1 MSFLSKYISP
11 LLYKENIDFSKVT
24 NVLLVD
30 HYVQGYETVVKSANA
45 STFAIGYFMKS
56 QRSELLTLLRKKFT
70 KIQRIG
76 IFFESSLGNP
86 KSFLQLQSL
95 FSSNETSP
103 YSPNVQFL
111 IELIKEFQV
120 SNIDFLA
127 CNTLQ
132 YPNWVNYFSILQSE
146 TGVVVGASN
155 DATGN
160 LKYGGNWVLE
170 NTHQN
175 VEMTYF
181 NKSIEYYQ
189 YVLDI
194 SGWAGVFTPPTDV
207 AVSGQYMYV
216 TNYFDG
222 YTDTDTP
229 GTTISRIDLTDINNP
244 DICYNWLSGFEYP
257 FSLAMDG
264 NNLFVSNS
272 DSINN
277 GRGENNISYI
287 SKVNVNTLDVSYH
300 WLDLLNYGE
309 FEVVYTGLITGIVVD
324 TNHYLYINDVSNG
337 NIIKV
342 NTQNVSDICYNW
354 LTGDMIL
361 QPVFSVVHGD
371 YLYATN
377 ITNGCEGFLSR
388 TKLSD
393 GSTISPWG
401 DFFDFASFGIAIS
414 GNYIYISNLC
424 YNTIYVLNLSD
435 GTIVPDSVAWS
446 NHISNN
452 VSFAFNNRIYN
463 NQLYVMEAQSGY
475 IGQYDLYAPP
485 SYVSCLLEGTMVW
498 TLGGYVPI
506 ESLKVGDSIRTKNY
520 SIIVTKVG
528 KWNVDLNSEKDR
540 ADLGKKMYKIP
551 AGQFGATSDIFI
563 SHYHRILYYMDEER
577 SSRGYDTP
585 YHLGLDVASPSEFAV
600 DGKYTLYH
608 LQLAIGNHFVV
619 NGGCM
624 VEAWNPENE
633 FF

>member
-11 LLYKENIDFSKVT
+11 LLYKDTDCSKVT

-30 HYVQGYETVVKSANA
+30 HYVKGYETVVKSANA

-56 QRSELLTLLRKKFT
+56 QRSELLALLRRKFT

-76 IFFESSLGNP
+76 IFFESSLENP

-95 FSSNETSP
+95 FSNNETSP

-127 CNTLQ
+127 CNTLL

-146 TGVVVGASN
+146 TGVIVGASN

-160 LKYGGNWVLE
+160 LKYGGDWVLE
-170 NTHQN
+170 STQQN
-175 VEMTYF
+175 VEKTYF

-207 AVSGQYMYV
+207 AFSGQYMYV

-222 YTDTDTP
+222 YSNDP

-257 FSLAMDG
+257 FSLAIDG

-272 DSINN
+272 DSIDN
-277 GRGENNISYI
+277 GGGENNISYI

-300 WLDLLNYGE
+300 WLDLYGE
-309 FEVVYTGLITGIVVD
+309 FVVYTGINSGIAVD
-324 TNHYLYINDVSNG
+324 TNHYLYINDVSNS
-337 NIIKV
+337 NIVKV

-354 LTGDMIL
+354 LTADMISPPL
-361 QPVFSVVHGD
+361 FSVVHGD

-377 ITNGCEGFLSR
+377 IINNDNCEGFLSR

-393 GSTISPWG
+393 GSTIAPWG
-401 DFFDFASFGIAIS
+401 DFFGFASFGIAIS

-424 YNTIYVLNLSD
+424 SNTIYVLNLSD
-435 GTIVPDSVAWS
+435 GTFVPESENWS
-446 NHISNN
+446 NNISNE
-452 VSFAFNNRIYN
+452 VGLPFNNRIYN
-463 NQLYVMEAQSGY
+463 NQIYVMDADSNY
-475 IGQYDLYAPP
+475 VGQYDLFVPP
-485 SYVSCLLEGTMVW
+485 SPASYVSCLLEGTQVW
-498 TLGGYVPI
+498 TLDGYVPI
-506 ESLKVGDSIRTKNY
+506 ESLKVGDSIRTNNY
-520 SIIVTKVG
+520 SIAVTKVG
-528 KWNVDLNSEKDR
+528 KWTVNLNSEKDR

-551 AGQFGATSDIFI
+551 AGRFGATSDTFI
-563 SHYHRILYYMDEER
+563 SHYHRILYYLDEEC
-577 SSRGYDTP
+577 SSRGYDIP
-585 YHLGLDVASPSEFAV
+585 SHLGLEVASPVEFAV

-624 VEAWNPENE
+624 VEAWNPDDLLV
-633 FF
+633 

>member
-11 LLYKENIDFSKVT
+11 LLYKDTDCSKVT

-30 HYVQGYETVVKSANA
+30 HYVQGYETVVKSAND

-56 QRSELLTLLRKKFT
+56 QRSELLALLRRKFT

-76 IFFESSLGNP
+76 LFFESSLENP

-95 FSSNETSP
+95 FRNNETSP

-111 IELIKEFQV
+111 IELIKEFKV
-120 SNIDFLA
+120 TNIDFLA
-127 CNTLQ
+127 CNTLL

-146 TGVVVGASN
+146 TGVIIGASN

-160 LKYGGNWVLE
+160 LKYGGDWVLE
-170 NTHQN
+170 STQQN
-175 VEMTYF
+175 IEKTYF

-189 YVLDI
+189 YVLDNQ
-194 SGWAGVFTPPTDV
+194 GWAGVFNGPTDV

-222 YTDTDTP
+222 NTDTP
-229 GTTISRIDLTDINNP
+229 GTTISRIDLTDTNNP
-244 DICYNWLSGFEYP
+244 DICFNWLSGFEYP
-257 FSLAMDG
+257 FSLAIDG

-272 DSINN
+272 DSIDN
-277 GRGENNISYI
+277 GGGENNISYI

-300 WLDLLNYGE
+300 WLDLYGE
-309 FEVVYTGLITGIVVD
+309 FVVYTGINTGITVD
-324 TNHYLYINDVSNG
+324 TNHYLYINDVSNS

-354 LTGDMIL
+354 LTGDMISPPL
-361 QPVFSVVHGD
+361 FSIVHGD

-377 ITNGCEGFLSR
+377 ISNGNCEGFLSR

-393 GSTISPWG
+393 GSTIAPWG
-401 DFFDFASFGIAIS
+401 DFFGFASFGIAIS

-424 YNTIYVLNLSD
+424 GNTIYVLNLSD
-435 GTIVPDSVAWS
+435 GTFVPESENWS
-446 NHISNN
+446 NNISNE
-452 VSFAFNNRIYN
+452 VGLPFNNRIYN
-463 NQLYVMEAQSGY
+463 NQLYVMEADSGY
-475 IGQYDLYAPP
+475 IGQYDLFVPA

-498 TLGGYVPI
+498 TLGGYVAI

-520 SIIVTKVG
+520 SIAITKVG
-528 KWNVDLNSEKDR
+528 KWKVDLNSEKDR
-540 ADLGKKMYKIP
+540 SDLSKKMYKIP
-551 AGQFGATSDIFI
+551 AGRFGATSDTFI
-563 SHYHRILYYMDEER
+563 SHYHRILYYTDDDN
-577 SSRGYDTP
+577 SSRGYDIPT
-585 YHLGLDVASPSEFAV
+585 HLGLEVASPVEFAV

-624 VEAWNPENE
+624 VEAWNPENVLV
-633 FF
+633 

>member
-11 LLYKENIDFSKVT
+11 LLYKDTDCSKVT

-30 HYVQGYETVVKSANA
+30 HYVKGYETVVKSANA

-56 QRSELLTLLRKKFT
+56 QRSELLALLRKKFT

-76 IFFESSLGNP
+76 IFFESSLENP

-95 FSSNETSP
+95 FSNNETSP

-111 IELIKEFQV
+111 IELIKEFKV

-127 CNTLQ
+127 CNTLL
-132 YPNWVNYFSILQSE
+132 YPNWVNYYSILQSQ
-146 TGVVVGASN
+146 TGVIVGASN

-160 LKYGGNWVLE
+160 LKYGGDWVLE
-170 NTHQN
+170 STQQN
-175 VEMTYF
+175 VEKTYF
-181 NKSIEYYQ
+181 DKSIEYYQ

-222 YTDTDTP
+222 FSSDP

-257 FSLAMDG
+257 FSLAIDG
-264 NNLFVSNS
+264 NNLFVSNTDAI
-272 DSINN
+272 DS
-277 GRGENNISYI
+277 GNNISYI

-309 FEVVYTGLITGIVVD
+309 GYTGVNTGIVVD
-324 TNHYLYINDVSNG
+324 TNHYLYINDVSNS

-354 LTGDMIL
+354 LTGDMIS
-361 QPVFSVVHGD
+361 QPLFSVVYGD

-377 ITNGCEGFLSR
+377 IGNGLEGFLSI
-388 TKLSD
+388 TNLSD
-393 GSTISPWG
+393 GYTNQSVG
-401 DFFDFASFGIAIS
+401 DLSGNTYSGIAIS
-414 GNYIYISNLC
+414 GYYVYVSNLC
-424 YNTIYVLNLSD
+424 NNMIHVLNLSD
-435 GTIVPDSVAWS
+435 GSIVPESENWS
-446 NHISNN
+446 NDISNN
-452 VSFAFNNRIYN
+452 IDLAFNIRIYN
-463 NQLYVMEAQSGY
+463 NQLYVIQAQSGY
-475 IGQYDLYAPP
+475 IGQYDLYTPYT
-485 SYVSCLLEGTMVW
+485 YVSCLLEGTMVW
-498 TLGGYVPI
+498 TLGGYVAI
-506 ESLKVGDSIRTKNY
+506 ESLKEGDSIRTKNY
-520 SIIVTKVG
+520 LIAVTKVG
-528 KWNVDLNSEKDR
+528 KWTVDLNSEKDR
-540 ADLGKKMYKIP
+540 SDLGKKMYKIP
-551 AGQFGATSDIFI
+551 AGWYGATSDTFI
-563 SHYHRILYYMDEER
+563 SHYHRILYYMDEDN
-577 SSRGYDTP
+577 SSRGYDIP
-585 YHLGLDVASPSEFAV
+585 SHLGLEVARPVEFAK

>member
-11 LLYKENIDFSKVT
+11 LLYKDTDCSKVT

-56 QRSELLTLLRKKFT
+56 QRSELLALLRKKFT

-76 IFFESSLGNP
+76 LFFESSLGNP
-86 KSFLQLQSL
+86 KMFLQLQSL
-95 FSSNETSP
+95 FNSNETSP

-132 YPNWVNYFSILQSE
+132 YPNWVEYFSILQSE
-146 TGVVVGASN
+146 TGVIVGASN
-155 DATGN
+155 DTTGN

-175 VEMTYF
+175 VENTYF

-189 YVLDI
+189 YVLDNP
-194 SGWAGVFTPPTDV
+194 GWAGVFTPPTDV

-216 TNYFDG
+216 TNYYDG
-222 YTDTDTP
+222 YTNNP

-257 FSLAMDG
+257 FSLAIDG
-264 NNLFVSNS
+264 NNLFVSNT
-272 DSINN
+272 DSIDNYYGN
-277 GRGENNISYI
+277 VNYI

-300 WLDLLNYGE
+300 WLDLSYGE
-309 FEVVYTGLITGIVVD
+309 VYTGVNTGIVVD
-324 TNHYLYINDVSNG
+324 NNHYLYINDISNS

-342 NTQNVSDICYNW
+342 NTQNVSDICYNL
-354 LTGDMIL
+354 LTGDMIS
-361 QPVFSVVHGD
+361 QPLFSVVHGD

-377 ITNGCEGFLSR
+377 IGNGNQVFLSR

-393 GSTISPWG
+393 GSTIAPWSI
-401 DFFDFASFGIAIS
+401 FDGIAFGIAIS
-414 GNYIYISNLC
+414 GNYIYVSNLC
-424 YNTIYVLNLSD
+424 DNIIYVLNLSD
-435 GTIVPDSVAWS
+435 GSIVPDSENWS
-446 NHISNN
+446 ANISNN
-452 VSFAFNNRIYN
+452 VNTPFNMRIYN

-475 IGQYDLYAPP
+475 IGQYDLYVPP
-485 SYVSCLLEGTMVW
+485 AHVSCLLEGTMVW

-506 ESLKVGDSIRTKNY
+506 ESLKVGDSIRTNQY
-520 SIIVTKVG
+520 SIDVVKVG
-528 KWNVDLNSEKDR
+528 KWTVDLNSEKDR

-551 AGQFGATSDIFI
+551 AGQFGATSDTFI
-563 SHYHRILYYMDEER
+563 SHYHRILYYTDSENR
-577 SSRGYDTP
+577 VYDLP
-585 YHLGLDVASPSEFAV
+585 SHLGLKVADPSEFAV